1 MKSHL
6 FTILHLYCLLFAA
19 QWFYLCFPVASYA
32 EKTEQTDPAEVKIGI
47 LALRGKE
54 QCLKQWNATAEYL
67 TKKIPG
73 RTFTIIPLDFDE
85 MDKAVGGR
93 QVNFTITNSS
103 MYVSLESHFGNT
115 RIATMK
121 TKLVGLGLTKFGGV
135 IFCRSD
141 RNDIQSVKDLPGK
154 RFMAVDKKSFGG
166 WQMSWLICLITKLI
180 LTRILKSLCS
190 AAPTMWWC
198 LPCLIRP

>member
-1 MKSHL
+1 
-6 FTILHLYCLLFAA
+6 
-19 QWFYLCFPVASYA
+19 
-32 EKTEQTDPAEVKIGI
+32 
-47 LALRGKE
+47 
-54 QCLKQWNATAEYL
+54 
-67 TKKIPG
+67 
-73 RTFTIIPLDFDE
+73 
-85 MDKAVGGR
+85 
-93 QVNFTITNSS
+93 

-154 RFMAVDKKSFGG
+154 RFMAVDKKFLAAGKCPG
-166 WQMSWLICLITKLI
+166 IICLITKLI

-198 LPCLIRP
+198 LPCLIDRRRRNCANKHPGTDGPGRKNQLISSGFLMKKSQTFLISNISIPLLSTLNGPLPRSIIPMKSWPGRWLSPCFRCSLPTRRQRQQR